1 MLEGLRFHHI
11 GIACFS
17 IEESKLFYEQM
28 GYQASLPIEDSIQ
41 DIRICFLEKDG
52 MPTLELLAPVDD
64 KSPVNRILEAQG
76 VTPYHICYETDDLD
90 KTIAK
95 LQKEQKFV
103 RVSKPSPA
111 CAIENRRVAFMYR
124 KDIGLIE
131 FVEK

>member
-1 MLEGLRFHHI
+1 MLEDLRFHHL

-95 LQKEQKFV
+95 LQKEHKFV